1 MAPSPL
7 VGRVG
12 EGEWAVGGIP
22 AWLSPSI
29 SPTGGGGI
37 WCRCA
42 AVLDG
47 SLPTCGEGWGGGM
60 GGGGNSGVVIPLH
73 LPHGWGRDLVPL
85 RGRSR
90 WLPPHLWGGL
100 GRGKGRWGEFWRGF
114 SPSISPTSGGGIWCR
129 CAAVLDGSLPTC
141 GEGWGGER
149 GGGGNSGVGFPPPS
163 PPGGGGGFW
172 GGCGAFQCG
181 PPPLC
186 GGGGGG
192 ERGGGGSS

>member
-47 SLPTCGEGWGGGM
+47 SLPTCGEGWGGEM

-73 LPHGWGRDLVPL
+73 LPHEWGRDLGAA
-85 RGRSR
+85 GRR
-90 WLPPHLWGGL
+90 F
-100 GRGKGRWGEFWRGF
+100 K
-114 SPSISPTSGGGIWCR
+114 
-129 CAAVLDGSLPTC
+129 
-141 GEGWGGER
+141 
-149 GGGGNSGVGFPPPS
+149 
-163 PPGGGGGFW
+163 
-172 GGCGAFQCG
+172 G
-181 PPPLC
+181 PPPPV
-186 GGGGGG
+186 GGGVGGG
-192 ERGGGGSS
+192 KGAVGGILAWVFPLHLPHGWG